1 MRLSTYVL
9 PVSSFAIAGVLSIV
23 AAGFAVTLVE
33 DASEAAVTEQ
43 FQTAGLTWAS
53 VDATGLQVYL
63 FGTAPTEA
71 ARFRALSNAGQ
82 VVDAARVIDQMDV
95 VDTQDLAPPKFSI
108 EILRNDSGVSLIGL
122 VPKGAK
128 HEEMVTRMG
137 KIVGKENV
145 ADLMETAEHAVPE
158 GWDAAMRFALE
169 ALTRLP
175 RSKISVEATRV
186 HVTAMADNEDER
198 IKTEAALLK
207 AAPAKVKVELA
218 ISAPRPVITPFT
230 LRYVIEE
237 AGGSF
242 DVCSADTDEARQRIL
257 KAADAAQGRIRGT
270 ECRIGL
276 GVPTKRWAEAAEL
289 SIAALDTL
297 GGGTVTMTDTEI
309 SMIVPEGT
317 DQDLFDQ
324 TVGELENG
332 LPPVFDLTAVLPETP
347 AANEDGPPE
356 FVATLSPEGQVL
368 LRGRV
373 SSEMTR
379 QTAESYAKA
388 AFASGAVRT
397 TARVDENLPGGWPVR
412 VLAAIE
418 ALSYLANGAVTVT
431 PDEVR
436 ITGRTGSEGAS
447 AAMAALMTEK
457 LGERAEFTIDVEY
470 VEALDPLAALPTP
483 EECLSRI
490 HTVLGDRKL
499 SFEPGSNTLDAAG
512 KDILDDIAEVLGGC
526 GQIDLEIAGHTDS
539 QGRES
544 MNLELSQA
552 RADAI
557 LTELRNRRVLT
568 STFRAKGYGETQP
581 IESNDTEEGREAN
594 RRIEFRL
601 QQVETDEEGESEL
614 ENTEES
620 VEEDGASGTEDAADE

>member
-9 PVSSFAIAGVLSIV
+9 PASSFALAAVLSVV
-23 AAGFAVTLVE
+23 AAGSAVTLVE
-33 DASEAAVTEQ
+33 DASEQAVTEQ
-43 FQTAGLTWAS
+43 FQIAGLSWAS
-53 VDATGLQVYL
+53 VDATGLQVFL

-71 ARFRALSNAGQ
+71 DRFRALSNAGQ

-95 VDTQDLAPPKFSI
+95 VNTQDLAPPKFSV

-122 VPKGAK
+122 VPKGDK
-128 HEEMVTRMG
+128 HDTMVTRMG
-137 KIVGKENV
+137 KIVGQENV
-145 ADLMETAEHAVPE
+145 SDLMETAEHQVPP
-158 GWDAAMRFALE
+158 GWDDAMRFALE

-175 RSKISVEATRV
+175 RSKISVEPTQV
-186 HVTAMADNEDER
+186 LVTAMTDSEDER
-198 IKTEAALLK
+198 VKTEAALLK
-207 AAPAKVKVELA
+207 LAPEDVRVQLA

-237 AGGSF
+237 GAGRF
-242 DVCSADTDEARQRIL
+242 DACSADTDEARARIL
-257 KAADAAQGRIRGT
+257 QAAEAAQGMAPDT

-289 SIAALDTL
+289 SIAGLGAL
-297 GGGTVTMTDTEI
+297 GGGTVTMTDAEI

-317 DQDLFDQ
+317 DQALFDQ
-324 TVGELENG
+324 TVGTLEND

-347 AANEDGPPE
+347 EANDDGPPE
-356 FVATLSPEGQVL
+356 FVATLSPEGQVH

-388 AFASGAVRT
+388 AFASAAVRT
-397 TARVDENLPGGWPVR
+397 TARVDDTLPGGWPVR

-431 PDEVR
+431 PDDMH
-436 ITGRTGSEGAS
+436 IAGRTGDQSAS
-447 AAMAALMTEK
+447 AAMAALMAEK
-457 LGERAEFTIDVEY
+457 LGEGAEFTIEVEY
-470 VEALDPLAALPTP
+470 AEALDPQAALPTP
-483 EECLSRI
+483 EECLGRI
-490 HTVLGDRKL
+490 QTVLGDRKL
-499 SFEPGSNTLDAAG
+499 SFEPGSDTLDAAG
-512 KDILDDIAEVLGGC
+512 KDILDDIAEVLSGC
-526 GQIDLEIAGHTDS
+526 DQIDLEIAGHTDS

-544 MNLELSQA
+544 MNLDLSQS
-552 RADAI
+552 RANAI

-581 IESNDTEEGREAN
+581 IESNDTEAGREAN

-601 QQVETDEEGESEL
+601 LLPENDETAESEL
-614 ENTEES
+614 ESPDDS